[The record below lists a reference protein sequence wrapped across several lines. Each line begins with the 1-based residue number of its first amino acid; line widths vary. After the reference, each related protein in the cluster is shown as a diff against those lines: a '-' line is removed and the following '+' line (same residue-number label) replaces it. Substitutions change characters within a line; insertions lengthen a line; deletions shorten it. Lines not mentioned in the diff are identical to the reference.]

1 MKNIILSICILA
13 GFIGFSQS
21 KSEQILELNSR
32 VDSLNILLV
41 EAKKEIAKQNRLI
54 LKSDSIIKDLQKENR
69 NHLIESKSLYRK
81 MDSLNTLLLN
91 SIPTRTIEGK
101 FIDVSMGDCFHLIFE
116 DSNGESWDFGSAAN
130 LTDVDI
136 YGSFFREGE
145 EVWVIGLTQKVTL
158 TIADLYGIICNSA
171 GSYDEG
177 RIEYEKMATII
188 DIKVK

>member
-69 NHLIESKSLYRK
+69 NHLIESNSLYRK

-116 DSNGESWDFGSAAN
+116 DSNGENWDFGSAAN

-177 RIEYEKMATII
+177 RIQYERMATII